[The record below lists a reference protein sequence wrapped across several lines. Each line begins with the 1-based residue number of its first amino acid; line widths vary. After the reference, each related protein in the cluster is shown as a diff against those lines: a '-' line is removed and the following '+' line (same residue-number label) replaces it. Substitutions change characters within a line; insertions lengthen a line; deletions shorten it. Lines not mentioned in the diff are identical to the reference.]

1 MEKITSNLY
10 YKHWLVGLSYLLVVA
25 FEEVVSDRDF
35 LPLTFKS
42 FFYRIGVKN
51 NITDDVLALVTPVSN
66 DTLVT
71 ELLFAS
77 LNPLMLSLVTEL
89 IFQIK
94 DSWEAAISRHKLE
107 NGIDDKCTSNLTLQ
121 CGGFESRKNFKIT
134 LLKFDDF
141 FGIKKARHFPNLF

>member
-94 DSWEAAISRHKLE
+94 DS
-107 NGIDDKCTSNLTLQ
+107 
-121 CGGFESRKNFKIT
+121 
-134 LLKFDDF
+134 
-141 FGIKKARHFPNLF
+141 